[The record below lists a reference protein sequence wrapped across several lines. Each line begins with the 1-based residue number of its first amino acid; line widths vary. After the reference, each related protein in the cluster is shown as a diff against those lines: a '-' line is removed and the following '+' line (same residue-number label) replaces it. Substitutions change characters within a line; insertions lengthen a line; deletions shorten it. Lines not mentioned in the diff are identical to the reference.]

1 MDTHRLSAMDQD
13 WICSNVL
20 KGFTS
25 HNCDCVDELA
35 AYMTAVLVDSQ
46 KQSRQMYLV

>member
-1 MDTHRLSAMDQD
+1 MDTHRLPAMDQD

-25 HNCDCVDELA
+25 HNCNRGDELA

-46 KQSRQMYLV
+46 KTK

>member
-1 MDTHRLSAMDQD
+1 MNTHRLPAMDQD
-13 WICSNVL
+13 WICLNVL

-25 HNCDCVDELA
+25 HNCNCSNELA

-46 KQSRQMYLV
+46 ETK

>member
-1 MDTHRLSAMDQD
+1 MNTHMLPAMDQD
-13 WICSNVL
+13 WICLNVL

-25 HNCDCVDELA
+25 HNCNCSNELA

-46 KQSRQMYLV
+46 ETK